1 MSSND
6 ANSTEIALH
15 CVRCQYD
22 LTGLAPNGS
31 CPECGMSIENSR
43 SMYFRAGAPSRS
55 VRAIRTLLTMTLI
68 STCVGVPVMIMFAAY
83 TQLHDIVDLGGKL
96 LLLGLFMT
104 CAVVGMI
111 LPLVTIFL
119 VPAETRTERMLV
131 PSLISLALGLVGI
144 ALISKYVRP
153 ELNATVVLG
162 MGLATLACV
171 LNLTRA
177 NRAVGNVIPD
187 WTRLGPARQRKEP
200 LLVAIILIMGGR
212 FLYLEGLISLNTSG
226 SILQF
231 WGYLALIGLEVLLVI
246 GGFYVLTNRLWVAL
260 KLFKSIQ
267 QGPGSHA

>member
-1 MSSND
+1 MK
-6 ANSTEIALH
+6 
-15 CVRCQYD
+15 
-22 LTGLAPNGS
+22 
-31 CPECGMSIENSR
+31 
-43 SMYFRAGAPSRS
+43 
-55 VRAIRTLLTMTLI
+55 TLLAMTLT

-83 TQLHDIVDLGGKL
+83 TQLHDILRLGGNL
-96 LLLGLFMT
+96 ILVALFMT

-131 PSLISLALGLVGI
+131 PSLIALALGLVGI
-144 ALISKYVRP
+144 ALFKYYRP
-153 ELNATVVLG
+153 ELNATVVFG
-162 MGLATLACV
+162 MGLATIACV

-187 WTRLGPARQRKEP
+187 WTRLGSARQRKEP

-212 FLYLEGLISLNTSG
+212 FLYLEGLISLNTNG

-246 GGFYVLTNRLWVAL
+246 GGFYVLTNRLWLAL

>member
-6 ANSTEIALH
+6 ANTTEIALH

-22 LTGLAPNGS
+22 LTGLAANGS
-31 CPECGMSIENSR
+31 CPECGMSIASSLSMFHRVGTPSRRVR
-43 SMYFRAGAPSRS
+43 SMK
-55 VRAIRTLLTMTLI
+55 TLLAMTLT
-68 STCVGVPVMIMFAAY
+68 STCVGVPVMIMFAAF
-83 TQLHDIVDLGGKL
+83 TQIHDILGLDGNL
-96 LLLGLFMT
+96 ILVTLFMT

-131 PSLISLALGLVGI
+131 PSLISLALGLMGI
-144 ALISKYVRP
+144 ALFKYYRP

-162 MGLATLACV
+162 MGLATIACV

-246 GGFYVLTNRLWVAL
+246 GGFYVLTNRLWLAL